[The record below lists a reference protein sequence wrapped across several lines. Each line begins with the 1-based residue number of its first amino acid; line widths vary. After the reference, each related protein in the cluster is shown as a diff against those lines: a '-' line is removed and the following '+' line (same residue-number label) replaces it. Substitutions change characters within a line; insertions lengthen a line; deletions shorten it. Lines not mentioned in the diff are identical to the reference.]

1 MTWAV
6 PAKSQSKT
14 EKPRLSIEA
23 QCFNRYIPT
32 YIDKQTDQLLNK
44 NVTIPLLFTIHSLLS
59 KKKDIIKIWLKSILN
74 IGKYIYKHM

>member
-32 YIDKQTDQLLNK
+32 SIDKQTDQLLNK
-44 NVTIPLLFTIHSLLS
+44 NVTIPLLFTIHSPTI
-59 KKKDIIKIWLKSILN
+59 KKKRNHKNLAKIYF
-74 IGKYIYKHM
+74 KYRKIYL

>member
-44 NVTIPLLFTIHSLLS
+44 NVTIPLLFTIHSPT
-59 KKKDIIKIWLKSILN
+59 IK
-74 IGKYIYKHM
+74 

>member
-32 YIDKQTDQLLNK
+32 CIDKQTDQLLNK
-44 NVTIPLLFTIHSLLS
+44 NVTIPLLFTIHYPTI
-59 KKKDIIKIWLKSILN
+59 KKKRNHENRAKIYF
-74 IGKYIYKHM
+74 KYRKIYL